1 MLLDVS
7 FLINH
12 WQQTAILV
20 MAALITNIFINA
32 IILKLSKF
40 SWKESLYAGVL
51 LSQIGE
57 FSFVLAAVG
66 HQASIINEYGYQL
79 ALCVISLSLLTSPI
93 WIGLS
98 KKWLKVE
105 HIPLKTSV

>member
-1 MLLDVS
+1 M
-7 FLINH
+7 
-12 WQQTAILV
+12 LV

-40 SWKESLYAGVL
+40 SWKKSLYAGVL

-93 WIGLS
+93 WIS
-98 KKWLKVE
+98 MSNKWLKFDDNAT
-105 HIPLKTSV
+105 KTSV